1 MATEQCDYMR
11 KNCQFERV
19 EDDCSIADN
28 SLVVT
33 LLNVRSLTK
42 HGIDVSYDKSIIESD
57 IIAFSETQ
65 LLHDYSLLDQD
76 LKTSQCNNSQPE
88 TLDDL
93 LWAIRSSK
101 IFSFNVF
108 QRIINIIWCFL
119 LTENDIHMIFGNFN
133 INALER
139 NNYMSQYLFKYKM
152 TVTFPTHI
160 SGSLLD
166 HVYVLHNFLKILRL
180 LIT

>member
-76 LKTSQCNNSQPE
+76 LKTNQCNNSQPE

-93 LWAIRSSK
+93 L
-101 IFSFNVF
+101 
-108 QRIINIIWCFL
+108 
-119 LTENDIHMIFGNFN
+119 
-133 INALER
+133 
-139 NNYMSQYLFKYKM
+139 
-152 TVTFPTHI
+152 
-160 SGSLLD
+160 
-166 HVYVLHNFLKILRL
+166 
-180 LIT
+180 

>member
-1 MATEQCDYMR
+1 MYFALSRVTSLDGFYLPGSYNRKALKVDQRATEQYDYMR
-11 KNCQFERV
+11 KNCQFQRV

-76 LKTSQCNNSQPE
+76 LKTNQCNNSQPE

-93 LWAIRSSK
+93 L
-101 IFSFNVF
+101 
-108 QRIINIIWCFL
+108 
-119 LTENDIHMIFGNFN
+119 
-133 INALER
+133 
-139 NNYMSQYLFKYKM
+139 
-152 TVTFPTHI
+152 
-160 SGSLLD
+160 
-166 HVYVLHNFLKILRL
+166 
-180 LIT
+180 

>member
-11 KNCQFERV
+11 KNCQFERA

-28 SLVVT
+28 SLVVI

-93 LWAIRSSK
+93 L
-101 IFSFNVF
+101 
-108 QRIINIIWCFL
+108 
-119 LTENDIHMIFGNFN
+119 
-133 INALER
+133 
-139 NNYMSQYLFKYKM
+139 
-152 TVTFPTHI
+152 
-160 SGSLLD
+160 
-166 HVYVLHNFLKILRL
+166 
-180 LIT
+180 